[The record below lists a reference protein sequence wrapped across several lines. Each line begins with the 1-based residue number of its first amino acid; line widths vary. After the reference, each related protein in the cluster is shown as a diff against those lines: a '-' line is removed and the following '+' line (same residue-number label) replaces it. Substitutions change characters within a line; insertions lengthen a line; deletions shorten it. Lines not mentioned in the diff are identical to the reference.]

1 MMSEDLIKALNRVAR
16 AMERSNDEKVQR
28 KLVKA
33 KIETAVA
40 TLQDEAILKKV
51 TEALQGL
58 GGYHAN
64 TTMAKLPPNF
74 GMVPVAASPGTVA
87 APSPQRCLH
96 DPDTNLFAPIGKILQ
111 EKIYEPIVSSKL

>member
-1 MMSEDLIKALNRVAR
+1 MSEDLIKALNRVAR

-64 TTMAKLPPNF
+64 TTMPPPNF
-74 GMVPVAASPGTVA
+74 GMV
-87 APSPQRCLH
+87 

-111 EKIYEPIVSSKL
+111 EKINEPISSSKL

>member
-1 MMSEDLIKALNRVAR
+1 
-16 AMERSNDEKVQR
+16 MERSNDEKVQR

-64 TTMAKLPPNF
+64 TTMAKLRRSLPTGAKLVKGGIISPPTLS
-74 GMVPVAASPGTVA
+74 GGQVEDS
-87 APSPQRCLH
+87 
-96 DPDTNLFAPIGKILQ
+96 
-111 EKIYEPIVSSKL
+111 SSKL

>member
-1 MMSEDLIKALNRVAR
+1 MNEDLIKALNRVAR

-64 TTMAKLPPNF
+64 TTMAKLPPPNF
-74 GMVPVAASPGTVA
+74 GLTGAKLVKGGSISPPTLSGGQV
-87 APSPQRCLH
+87 
-96 DPDTNLFAPIGKILQ
+96 
-111 EKIYEPIVSSKL
+111 EPISSSKL

>member
-1 MMSEDLIKALNRVAR
+1 MNEDLIKALNRVAR

-74 GMVPVAASPGTVA
+74 GMVDPGPKTV
-87 APSPQRCLH
+87 
-96 DPDTNLFAPIGKILQ
+96 PDEGKVGQYTNLFAPIGKILQ

>member
-1 MMSEDLIKALNRVAR
+1 MNEDLIKALNRVAR

-64 TTMAKLPPNF
+64 TTMAKLPPPNF
-74 GMVPVAASPGTVA
+74 GMV
-87 APSPQRCLH
+87 

-111 EKIYEPIVSSKL
+111 EKINEPISSSKL

>member
-1 MMSEDLIKALNRVAR
+1 MSEDLIKALNRVAR

-64 TTMAKLPPNF
+64 TTMAKLQFPPPNF
-74 GMVPVAASPGTVA
+74 GLTGAKLVKGGSISPPTLSGGQVED
-87 APSPQRCLH
+87 S
-96 DPDTNLFAPIGKILQ
+96 
-111 EKIYEPIVSSKL
+111 SSKL

>member
-1 MMSEDLIKALNRVAR
+1 MNEDLIKALNRVAR

-74 GMVPVAASPGTVA
+74 GMVPVAA
-87 APSPQRCLH
+87 PSPQRCLH

-111 EKIYEPIVSSKL
+111 EKIYEPISSSKL